1 MTPAE
6 ELAKRKR
13 RQRPPRNKSNQ
24 TTRVVSWDCR
34 LPAMRDELN
43 LSLRDVA
50 GAVGM
55 SVAAL
60 HQIEHGTDPMLTTA
74 RKLAEFFGATV
85 EQIWRPLT

>member
-6 ELAKRKR
+6 DLAKRKR
-13 RQRPPRNKSNQ
+13 RQRPPRNKSKK
-24 TTRVVSWDCR
+24 TGRVVTWECR
-34 LPAMRDELN
+34 LTTMRDELN

-50 GAVGM
+50 TAVGM

-74 RKLAEFFGATV
+74 RKLAEFFGTTV